1 MRTRQR
7 LILIALMVVTCVL
20 MVLPTIARTTI
31 DYGNPTEVR
40 WGETPKETEANDE
53 QKTDRK
59 AVIKFDDSDSLDRFY
74 DLIHA
79 PIQPSLWLLIPLIL
93 VLGITYL
100 LLTPNFADD
109 EDQFELWMLAT
120 VGVQVLLLV
129 VCIGAAIA
137 NNSYFDVTDR
147 ITASI
152 QDQEL
157 AKKAIERAHGQQILI
172 PLTALLGFFVGDVII
187 FVSTLGVGA
196 LIEVGAKAYTRYK
209 NSFLGNLQ
217 GGRDTL
223 ALRHDGTIER
233 VQYDYKFRWLP
244 FPAIVPER
252 TVVGHLSWSE
262 SCQLLVRAASSQSLE
277 TLCRQFK
284 ISLGE
289 LFETVG
295 AKTSQSIV
303 STIGNEVGNGMQSHL
318 QQLVTRDEAATIKEA
333 ESLLQGIS
341 DKTLQ
346 RFQQELVAHA
356 GETVGGH
363 LNDFRQQAIAF
374 LQRRASGDAT
384 DVPHDGSTFPD
395 GTKFCFSKGKAT
407 VFVVEEKPQVQTV
420 TFREGFVR
428 GENDYLTKD
437 TTFQLAF
444 PYVIFVVKL
453 WEGRF
458 SCLCLYFT
466 KRPLQSLTDTLCWPS
481 LPNIHS
487 SGSVCLRY
495 PDANYKTVAEC
506 VRAVISHFW
515 QSAFNNDLRDHYDHG
530 DNPIR
535 NVWDW
540 EKQSQKD
547 AAFVLTTNW
556 RESGERLE
564 HLIERLLRSDRE
576 DEVATAEQVVRQ
588 SLDKAMAGL
597 TAVIQKACG
606 EVTVEKRY
614 AKLIAKELSAHLQS
628 LGTTV
633 LKCMMTRLNSEV
645 ANTNGNVRHQFD
657 FHLQRAVNEAVT
669 KTFVGL
675 AAAALL
681 EHSRLP
687 DNLYYALEERRN

>member
-1 MRTRQR
+1 MRTWQR
-7 LILIALMVVTCVL
+7 LILIALMVATCVL
-20 MVLPTIARTTI
+20 MVLPTISCTTI
-31 DYGNPTEVR
+31 DYGNPIEAR
-40 WGETPKETEANDE
+40 WEDASKEAEANAEQATNRKTVIEFDE
-53 QKTDRK
+53 
-59 AVIKFDDSDSLDRFY
+59 SGSLNRLY

-79 PIQPSLWLLIPLIL
+79 PVQPPLWLLIPLIL

-100 LLTPNFADD
+100 FLTMRFTDD
-109 EDQFELWMLAT
+109 EDQFGLWMLAT
-120 VGVQVLLLV
+120 IGVQVVLLV
-129 VCIGAAIA
+129 ACIISAVA

-157 AKKAIERAHGQQILI
+157 AKKVIESAHQQQILI
-172 PLTALLGFFVGDVII
+172 PLRAVLGFLMGDVVI
-187 FVSTLGVGA
+187 FVSTLGIGA
-196 LIEVGAKAYTRYK
+196 LIEVSVKAFTRYK
-209 NSFLGNLQ
+209 NSLLEDLE
-217 GGRDTL
+217 GGRGTL

-244 FPAIVPER
+244 FPAIVPKR

-262 SCQLLVRAASSQSLE
+262 SCQLLVRAASNQSLE

-284 ISLGE
+284 ISLGD

-303 STIGNEVGNGMQSHL
+303 STIGNGVGDGMQSHL
-318 QQLVTRDEAATIKEA
+318 QQTVTRDEAATVKEA

-356 GETVGGH
+356 GEAVGGH

-384 DVPHDGSTFPD
+384 YVPHDGSTFPD
-395 GTKFCFSKGKAT
+395 GTKFCLSKGKAT
-407 VFVVEEKPQVQTV
+407 VFVVEEKPQVRTV

-428 GENDYLTKD
+428 GKNDYLTKD

-458 SCLCLYFT
+458 SCLCVYFA

-487 SGSVCLRY
+487 DGSVCLRY
-495 PDANYKTVAEC
+495 QEANYKTAAEC

-576 DEVATAEQVVRQ
+576 DEVATAEQVVRK
-588 SLDKAMAGL
+588 SLDKAMTSL

-614 AKLIAKELSAHLQS
+614 AKLIAKELSAHLQA

-633 LKCMMTRLNSEV
+633 LRCMMTRLNSEV
-645 ANTNGNVRHQFD
+645 ASTNGKARHQFD

-681 EHSRLP
+681 EHSQLP